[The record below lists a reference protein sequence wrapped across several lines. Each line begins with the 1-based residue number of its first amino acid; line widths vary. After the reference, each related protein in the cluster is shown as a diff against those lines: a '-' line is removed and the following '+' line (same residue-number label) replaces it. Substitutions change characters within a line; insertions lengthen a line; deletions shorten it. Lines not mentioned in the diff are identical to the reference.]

1 MRISLKE
8 YCEEQGRED
17 LLIQWDA
24 EANLPFTPETVT
36 RGSSRNIWWICDK
49 GHTWQATPYAR
60 TANRTG
66 CPVCAGKKVV
76 PLENDLATRCPEV
89 AAEWNDSKNGDLRP
103 ETVSPNSHRKVW
115 WKCRKCGYE
124 WVAEIKS
131 RAGINKSGCPC
142 CADKTVVPGTNDF
155 ATKYPLLVSEWHPSK
170 NEALK
175 PCDVLPGTDKKVWW
189 QCKHGHEWQAEISS
203 RARGAGCPICA
214 GRAVVPGENDL
225 GSVRPRIATE
235 WHPTKN
241 GLLRPENVTVYSNRK
256 AWWICKE
263 GHEYAAVISRRVSG
277 SGCPYCA
284 NRKVLTGYNDLATK
298 YPNVAKEW
306 HPTKNDILP
315 QDVIPGSRKRV
326 WWICQQ
332 GHEYEASIQSRT
344 SQHTGCP
351 ICANRVIIP
360 EENSL
365 AVLFPQIAAEWNY
378 ERNGDLL
385 PENLSAGNNRTVWW
399 RCSLGHEWQAA
410 INTRTSKNSGCPICM
425 NRKVLPGFNDLAT
438 THPKI
443 AAQWHPTLN
452 GKYTP
457 QMFTYGSMRKV
468 WWICADGHVWKA
480 PISRRAGTQK
490 SGCPVCNGRM
500 RKSQQR
506 YLENVLLNIQEE
518 TKTVEVNPLKNE
530 GGQLRKKSM

>member
-24 EANLPFTPETVT
+24 EANLPFTPETIT
-36 RGSSRNIWWICDK
+36 RGSSRSIWWICDK

-66 CPVCAGKKVV
+66 CPVCVGKKVV

-89 AAEWNDSKNGDLRP
+89 ASEWNDSKNGYLRP

-142 CADKTVVPGTNDF
+142 CADKTVVLGTNDL
-155 ATKYPLLVSEWHPSK
+155 ATKYPLLVSEWHSSK

-225 GSVRPRIATE
+225 GSAKPQIATE
-235 WHPTKN
+235 WRPTKN

-298 YPNVAKEW
+298 YPDVAKEW
-306 HPTKNDILP
+306 HPTKNDVLP

-326 WWICQQ
+326 W
-332 GHEYEASIQSRT
+332 
-344 SQHTGCP
+344 
-351 ICANRVIIP
+351 
-360 EENSL
+360 
-365 AVLFPQIAAEWNY
+365 
-378 ERNGDLL
+378 
-385 PENLSAGNNRTVWW
+385 
-399 RCSLGHEWQAA
+399 
-410 INTRTSKNSGCPICM
+410 
-425 NRKVLPGFNDLAT
+425 
-438 THPKI
+438 
-443 AAQWHPTLN
+443 
-452 GKYTP
+452 
-457 QMFTYGSMRKV
+457 
-468 WWICADGHVWKA
+468 
-480 PISRRAGTQK
+480 
-490 SGCPVCNGRM
+490 
-500 RKSQQR
+500 
-506 YLENVLLNIQEE
+506 
-518 TKTVEVNPLKNE
+518 
-530 GGQLRKKSM
+530 